1 MTIPEKRALQWI
13 PLLLL
18 FATAYSYSQG
28 TLAQAARAGIPTI
41 SGPGTPSG
49 GVGTLAQR
57 IGHFDRSKTH
67 ILVGA
72 HDGPGTMEIERLLG
86 PQSLSTSFQ
95 FLDEALVNPHGGLG
109 EHFHDNCEEMFIA
122 LEGPDAQ
129 FTINGHTSVLQ
140 TPAGAPDRM
149 GSAHAFY
156 DPTDQPILWLDF
168 GVGNFSKAHDGFNL
182 GDDRV
187 GVPVEKIPQ
196 FVNWHMDP
204 KLLKPVERME
214 GGVGTVMYR
223 RLLGPAQF
231 YTPWAYTDEI
241 SIPAGSTIGP
251 SSDLSMSEVYFVLS
265 GAGTVTVNGETV
277 NIKQY
282 DAIPVDLGQTH
293 SFAQTGSEPLH
304 LLVNGIA
311 KDRNAKKAFIDR
323 PENAGGGASRPGFPP
338 PGRPIG
344 N

>member
-1 MTIPEKRALQWI
+1 VIFDKRSAHMAMTFVILASV
-13 PLLLL
+13 
-18 FATAYSYSQG
+18 AAYAQG
-28 TLAQAARAGIPTI
+28 TSG
-41 SGPGTPSG
+41 GPGTPSG

-57 IGHFDRSKTH
+57 IGHFDRTKTRQ
-67 ILVGA
+67 LVYT
-72 HDGPGTMEIERLLG
+72 HDGAGTMEVERLLG
-86 PQSLSTSFQ
+86 NQALSTTFQ
-95 FLDEALVNPHGGLG
+95 FLDEAIIDPHGGLG
-109 EHFHDNCEEMFIA
+109 EHFHDNCEEMFVA

-156 DPTDQPILWLDF
+156 NPTDQPILWLDY
-168 GVGNFSKAHDGFNL
+168 GVGNWSKAHDGFNL

-187 GVPVEKIPQ
+187 GAPLDKVPQ

-204 KLLKPVERME
+204 KLLKPVNNME
-214 GGVGTVMYR
+214 GGTGTVMYR

-231 YTPWAYTDEI
+231 YTPWAYTDDV
-241 SIPAGSTIGP
+241 SIPAGASIGP
-251 SSDLSMSEVYFVLS
+251 ANDPSMSEVYFVLS
-265 GAGTVTVNGETV
+265 GTGTVTVNGETV
-277 NIKQY
+277 SITQY
-282 DAIPVDLGQTH
+282 DAIPVDVGQTH
-293 SFAQTGSEPLH
+293 SFAQTGSQPLH

-311 KDRNAKKAFIDR
+311 KDREAKRAFIDR

-338 PGRPIG
+338 PGRPPG